1 VDLSLELLRHALQD
15 GTIEATDFLESLRR
29 ESDMN
34 ERHKYLD
41 MHEYKIYQGK
51 DGNWYT
57 YVPDDFAR
65 NKRKKLKRKTEQ
77 ELDDAIVAFYKQKE
91 IELTVGQ
98 TFSCWLEEKLEFGEI
113 KKQSYD
119 RYKNQYKRFF
129 TNLCYPMDERKIKY
143 VTELE
148 IETFIKTIIAKL
160 KLTQKSY
167 YDMCT
172 LLRGIWKYGKKH
184 GLTTL
189 SITNC
194 MGDLAVSKKAFKPSA
209 KTRESEVFNE
219 DEIPTVMSYL
229 RKQED
234 VYNLGLQLAFYTGL
248 RVGELS
254 GLKYSDYRTKR
265 IKRTGETLHILVVQR
280 TEVKFRDAD
289 EKWKLDVQD
298 FTKTE
303 AGMREIILNEACVQI
318 IEKLHKG
325 NPFGEYL
332 FMNRRG
338 KRIRG
343 NSFNKRLN
351 LVCDQL
357 GLPHRSM
364 HKIRKTYGTILIDSD
379 MDESLIAQMMGH
391 KDIAT
396 TKQYYYFANQN
407 DENRARQMQKAL
419 GRID

>member
-1 VDLSLELLRHALQD
+1 ME
-15 GTIEATDFLESLRR
+15 
-29 ESDMN
+29 
-34 ERHKYLD
+34 
-41 MHEYKIYQGK
+41 
-51 DGNWYT
+51 
-57 YVPDDFAR
+57 
-65 NKRKKLKRKTEQ
+65 
-77 ELDDAIVAFYKQKE
+77 
-91 IELTVGQ
+91 
-98 TFSCWLEEKLEFGEI
+98 
-113 KKQSYD
+113 
-119 RYKNQYKRFF
+119 
-129 TNLCYPMDERKIKY
+129 
-143 VTELE
+143 
-148 IETFIKTIIAKL
+148 
-160 KLTQKSY
+160 
-167 YDMCT
+167 
-172 LLRGIWKYGKKH
+172 IWKETWAYNFEYHQLH
-184 GLTTL
+184 GRF
-189 SITNC
+189 
-194 MGDLAVSKKAFKPSA
+194 GVSKKAFKPSA